1 MFVDTKKE
9 CVYKHLFSFY
19 NKYILLPREKHGG
32 ENMGRPKGGTNKSW
46 TAQQKFEIIKD
57 IINGLKSSC
66 QVSRET
72 GLANGMI
79 GNWVIKYTKHG
90 LKGLENKRKPG
101 NPLAK
106 YSRRKE
112 LTEIEKLEYENM
124 KLRIENE
131 RLKKGY
137 TSKEADLA
145 KQKK

>member
-1 MFVDTKKE
+1 
-9 CVYKHLFSFY
+9 
-19 NKYILLPREKHGG
+19 
-32 ENMGRPKGGTNKSW
+32 
-46 TAQQKFEIIKD
+46 
-57 IINGLKSSC
+57 
-66 QVSRET
+66 
-72 GLANGMI
+72 MI

-101 NPLAK
+101 NPLSK
-106 YSRRKE
+106 YQNRKE

>member
-1 MFVDTKKE
+1 
-9 CVYKHLFSFY
+9 
-19 NKYILLPREKHGG
+19 
-32 ENMGRPKGGTNKSW
+32 MGRPKGGTNQKY
-46 TAQQKFEIIKD
+46 TAQEKYNMIKEVVAGTLSIRD
-57 IINGLKSSC
+57 AAKKYNVGKTNIFSWATKY
-66 QVSRET
+66 QE
-72 GLANGMI
+72 NGMD
-79 GNWVIKYTKHG
+79 G
-90 LKGLENKRKPG
+90 LRNSRKPG

-112 LTEIEKLEYENM
+112 FDEIERLEYENM